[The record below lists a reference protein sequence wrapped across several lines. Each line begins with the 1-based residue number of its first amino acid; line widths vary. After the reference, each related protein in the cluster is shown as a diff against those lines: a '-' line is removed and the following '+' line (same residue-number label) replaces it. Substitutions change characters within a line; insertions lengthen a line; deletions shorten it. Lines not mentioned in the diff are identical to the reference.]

1 MIFLTLSLSNNW
13 KPACLKLTH
22 TNFAFDVPRIF
33 HYINQIFSCEIVT
46 INMLGRERICF
57 HDALALKVQH
67 PTIQG

>member
-1 MIFLTLSLSNNW
+1 ML
-13 KPACLKLTH
+13 
-22 TNFAFDVPRIF
+22 DVPRIF

-46 INMLGRERICF
+46 INMLERERMCF